1 MVTFHEIAVR
11 RGEKMNA
18 EICEFGVTSKMSLF
32 VIIIMEWNNEED
44 WNFVDC
50 LIFFF
55 FVSVIF
61 SHTQF
66 C

>member
-32 VIIIMEWNNEED
+32 VIIITEWNNEED

-55 FVSVIF
+55 F
-61 SHTQF
+61 